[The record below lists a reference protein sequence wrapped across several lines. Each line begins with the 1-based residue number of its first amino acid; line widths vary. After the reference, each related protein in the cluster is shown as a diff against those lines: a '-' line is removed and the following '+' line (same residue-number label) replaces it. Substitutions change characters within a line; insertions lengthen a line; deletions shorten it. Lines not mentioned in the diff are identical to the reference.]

1 MQVGGTSTTANANA
15 ADGTSIAKSGLELG
29 YDAFLKLLLAQMKNQ
44 DPTKPMDA
52 TQYVSQLA
60 TLSQLEQTIKQSD
73 KLDQL
78 LDRAAYEQG
87 VSLLGKTLS
96 VKEGNITGIV
106 AAVEILAD
114 GAWATLQDGQKVL
127 LGEGVSLSAA

>member
-1 MQVGGTSTTANANA
+1 MQVGGTSPTGNVNA
-15 ADGTSIAKSGLELG
+15 AEATSIAKSGLDLG

-78 LDRAAYEQG
+78 LDRMAYQQG
-87 VSLLGKTLS
+87 ASLLGKTLS
-96 VKEGNITGIV
+96 VKEGNISGVV

-114 GAWATLQDGQKVL
+114 GAWATLQSGQKVL
-127 LGEGVSLSAA
+127 LGEGVSLSGA

>member
-1 MQVGGTSTTANANA
+1 MQVGETSPAGTANAA
-15 ADGTSIAKSGLELG
+15 QATSIAKSGLELG

-87 VSLLGKTLS
+87 ISLLGKTLS
-96 VKEGNITGIV
+96 VKEGNISGIV
-106 AAVEILAD
+106 ATVEILAD

>member
-1 MQVGGTSTTANANA
+1 MQIEATTAAATSGGTE
-15 ADGTSIAKSGLELG
+15 GTNFGKKGLDLG

-78 LDRAAYEQG
+78 LKTSAYQQG
-87 VSLLGKTLS
+87 VSLLGRTVS
-96 VKEGNITGIV
+96 AKEGQVSGVVTSI
-106 AAVEILAD
+106 EILSD
-114 GAWATLQDGQKVL
+114 GAWATLQDGQKIL
-127 LGEGVSLSAA
+127 LGEGVSVRVS

>member
-1 MQVGGTSTTANANA
+1 MQVGGTSPTGNVNA
-15 ADGTSIAKSGLELG
+15 AEGTSVAKSGLDLG

-60 TLSQLEQTIKQSD
+60 TLSHLEQTIKQSD

-78 LDRAAYEQG
+78 LDQAAYQQG
-87 VSLLGKTLS
+87 ASLLGKTLS
-96 VKEGNITGIV
+96 VKEGNISGVV

-114 GAWATLQDGQKVL
+114 GAWATLQNGQKVL